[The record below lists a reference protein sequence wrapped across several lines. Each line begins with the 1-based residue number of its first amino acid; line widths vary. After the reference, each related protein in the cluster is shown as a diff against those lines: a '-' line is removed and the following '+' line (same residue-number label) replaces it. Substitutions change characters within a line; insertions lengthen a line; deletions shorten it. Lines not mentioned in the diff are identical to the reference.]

1 MQRRH
6 CDASSFPS
14 FAPLSPY
21 SLLLISSLA
30 ACCLS
35 PKPPH
40 ISLRHPWLSS
50 LYPSAV
56 GSPPH
61 CLHCLPYRI
70 HAAPDVAQ
78 KKLVLSL
85 LRLPVYSTIQYTV
98 FNMISPWVKHNYSY
112 HTFGALSCYFHLIYV
127 SPLISLSPIILS
139 RTIPTISYLSPYL
152 EPFPSSQAFPLIL
165 YLSSYVFP
173 LLLFCISLLISYF
186 TLYLVSLLLLYLV
199 TLSPY
204 HLLFCTSSIVLHHTS
219 YFSHL
224 YLSCTSSLI
233 LYLFPYLVPLTV
245 SLISPLIS
253 YFSTYTLPLSCLI
266 PLSISC
272 ASPLM

>member
-6 CDASSFPS
+6 CDTSSFPS

-21 SLLLISSLA
+21 SLLLISLLA

-78 KKLVLSL
+78 KKTISSVI
-85 LRLPVYSTIQYTV
+85 VTATCIQYYTV
-98 FNMISPWVKHNYSY
+98 HSIQYNIPMVEHNYSY
-112 HTFGALSCYFHLIYV
+112 QTFSVQWLKTPFVALSCY
-127 SPLISLSPIILS
+127 
-139 RTIPTISYLSPYL
+139 
-152 EPFPSSQAFPLIL
+152 
-165 YLSSYVFP
+165 
-173 LLLFCISLLISYF
+173 
-186 TLYLVSLLLLYLV
+186 
-199 TLSPY
+199 
-204 HLLFCTSSIVLHHTS
+204 
-219 YFSHL
+219 
-224 YLSCTSSLI
+224 
-233 LYLFPYLVPLTV
+233 
-245 SLISPLIS
+245 
-253 YFSTYTLPLSCLI
+253 
-266 PLSISC
+266 
-272 ASPLM
+272 